1 MIKTTRLKRP
11 QVPEP
16 GELIDFDDIV
26 GRPKYG
32 GEEMTS
38 ETDIP
43 TYEKIMEDVQ
53 AIVDDEATA
62 RTEADADLQS
72 QIDDLDADIALEA
85 ATREAADEALA
96 QDLATAI
103 STEAGARADADN
115 ILNGNIH
122 SEASTRGQADNIL
135 QEQIDALVA
144 SSDVKDIVGTKAD
157 LDNYDTSTLGDNDII
172 KVLADESQG
181 NATTYYRWMESSST
195 FSLIGSEGP
204 YYTVSQTDTLLDA
217 KADKS
222 TTYTKT
228 EMDTALNLKAD
239 KANSYTKSEVDT
251 ALAGKQDVLAAGAN
265 IQINGNSISAT
276 DTTYTAGTNVQ
287 INGTTISATDTTY
300 SDFTGATE
308 SAAGAN
314 GLVPAPA
321 SGETAKFLKSDGTWG
336 TPEGKTYT
344 AGANIQINDT
354 VISATDTTYS
364 TMTGAGASTAGT
376 GGLVPAP
383 VAGDNTKYLS
393 GDGTWKTV
401 SQYNLPI
408 ASSSTLGGVKV
419 GNNLSID
426 ASTGVLSADA
436 QPAILYPTTGQNTD
450 GALTQKAASDAL
462 DTKADASSLAT
473 VATSGSYNDLTDKP
487 TIPAAQVNSDW
498 NATSG
503 KAQILNKPSLATVAT
518 SGSYN
523 DLSNKPTIPTSGDIS
538 AAVAVETSARE
549 AADTNLQG
557 QIDALVA
564 SSDVKDIVGT
574 KADLNNYDTSTLGD
588 NDIIKV
594 LSDESQSNATTYYRW
609 AAASSTFTLIG
620 TEGPYYTKSESD
632 TLLNSK
638 QNTISDL
645 STIRSGASAGATAV
659 QPGDLATVATSGSYN
674 DLSDKPT
681 IPAAQIQSDWNQTTT
696 TAKDYIKNKP
706 ANLVSDA
713 SYVNTDNN
721 FTTALKNKLNG
732 IATGAEV
739 NVQANWNETSTT
751 SDAYIQ
757 NKPSLAT
764 VATTGAYSD
773 LTGAPSLATVAT
785 TGAYTDLSGKPSL
798 ATVATSGSYND
809 LSNKPTIPTVN
820 NATLTIQNDG
830 ASAGTF
836 TANASANKTIN
847 IVPPVKIGSTLS
859 TPSDVAYVGTNNI
872 ADSAVTTNKVAA
884 GAITAAKT
892 DFGGNYSTSEVDTG
906 FTWIDGKHVYKK
918 TIDFGTLPNSN
929 SKAVSHG
936 ISNLGYV
943 IKTESMMRDSGNT
956 GWWTIPYVTVDIV
969 SVDRTNINIH
979 STGDLTAYSAY
990 VTLYYTKS
998 S

>member
-62 RTEADADLQS
+62 RSEADADLQS
-72 QIDDLDADIALEA
+72 QVTTLDANLA
-85 ATREAADEALA
+85 AETAAREAADTALA
-96 QDLATAI
+96 QDFETAI
-103 STEAGARADADN
+103 STEAGLRADADN
-115 ILNGNIH
+115 LLDTDIH
-122 SEASTRGQADNIL
+122 SEASTRGSADNIL

-172 KVLADESQG
+172 KVLSDETQG
-181 NATTYYRWMESSST
+181 NATTYYRWVEASST

-204 YYTVSQTDTLLDA
+204 YYTVSQADAIFDT

-228 EMDTALNLKAD
+228 ETDTALNLKAD
-239 KANSYTKSEVDT
+239 KASTYTKSDVDT
-251 ALAGKQDVLAAGAN
+251 ALAAKQNSLIAGAN
-265 IQINGNSISAT
+265 IQINGDSISAT

-287 INGTTISATDTTY
+287 IDGTTISATDTTY

-308 SAAGAN
+308 SAAGTN

-336 TPEGKTYT
+336 APEGKTYT

-383 VAGDNTKYLS
+383 VAGDNTKFLS

-401 SQYNLPI
+401 SQYALPI
-408 ASSSTLGGVKV
+408 ASSSTLGGIKV

-426 ASTGVLSADA
+426 SSTGVLSADA
-436 QPAILYPTTGQNTD
+436 QPSILYSTTGQNTD

-462 DTKADASSLAT
+462 DTKVDASSLAT
-473 VATSGSYNDLTDKP
+473 VATSGSYNDLTD
-487 TIPAAQVNSDW
+487 
-498 NATSG
+498 
-503 KAQILNKPSLATVAT
+503 KPSLATVAT

-609 AAASSTFTLIG
+609 VAASSTFTLIG

-632 TLLNSK
+632 TLLNAK

-674 DLSDKPT
+674 DLSDTPSGIVT
-681 IPAAQIQSDWNQTTT
+681 D
-696 TAKDYIKNKP
+696 
-706 ANLVSDA
+706 AN
-713 SYVNTDNN
+713 YVHTDNN
-721 FTTALKNKLNG
+721 FTTAFKNKLNG

-739 NVQANWNETSTT
+739 NVNADWNATT
-751 SDAYIQ
+751 GDAQIL

-785 TGAYTDLSGKPSL
+785 TGAYADLSGKPSL
-798 ATVATSGSYND
+798 ATVATSGDYDD

-830 ASAGTF
+830 TSAGTF

-847 IVPPVKIGSTLS
+847 IVPPVRIGSTLS
-859 TPSDVAYVGTNNI
+859 APSDVAYVGTNNI
-872 ADSAVTTNKVAA
+872 TDSAITTNKVAA
-884 GAITAAKT
+884 GAITANKINFTSFPVPAPDYSHAVAFT
-892 DFGGNYSTSEVDTG
+892 TSTYTAPSDGFVRVRCDCSNGGQNSSCWMEIFITRGGTEYTAFQGGNYFDDASYFHYYGDAMVPVKAGDIIRPALSG
-906 FTWIDGKHVYKK
+906 
-918 TIDFGTLPNSN
+918 N
-929 SKAVSHG
+929 SKSY
-936 ISNLGYV
+936 SMRTFYPV
-943 IKTESMMRDSGNT
+943 I
-956 GWWTIPYVTVDIV
+956 Y
-969 SVDRTNINIH
+969 
-979 STGDLTAYSAY
+979 
-990 VTLYYTKS
+990 
-998 S
+998 